1 MLKSEQLS
9 NLAAALAK
17 AQAQFPA
24 IPRSK
29 VVKVTGPK
37 GSYEFAYAPFEE
49 IIRSTRPVLAAN
61 GLAFSQGCMGDKL
74 VTTVLHSSGEWIAHE
89 TPIVNVQGTA
99 QSLGSALTYSKRYG
113 FCGAFGIQA
122 DDDDDAN
129 AADGNTVTEAKQKNG
144 GSYNAKKDAF
154 EAMPPDE
161 QEFLR
166 KIAAN
171 VSALI
176 SEDRAYDAYGYW
188 RAQNLDADEMVAIQH
203 LWDSKERSALTKAA
217 EQWKIENG
225 GKQARANHKG
235 ATPTQRE
242 AA

>member
-1 MLKSEQLS
+1 MLKSDSIQALS
-9 NLAAALAK
+9 AALAL
-17 AQAQFPA
+17 AQAEVKNPHFDSTNPHFKSKFA
-24 IPRSK
+24 SLGAVIESVIPVFTK
-29 VVKVTGPK
+29 HGLTVTQW
-37 GSYEFAYAPFEE
+37 
-49 IIRSTRPVLAAN
+49 PVSDSGAAGCITHLA
-61 GLAFSQGCMGDKL
+61 
-74 VTTVLHSSGEWIAHE
+74 HSSGEWMEERFLIPVDKHNAH
-89 TPIVNVQGTA
+89 GYA
-99 QSLGSALTYSKRYG
+99 SAVTYSKRIAMQSVAG
-113 FCGAFGIQA
+113 VVGDV
-122 DDDDDAN
+122 DDD
-129 AADGNTVTEAKQKNG
+129 GNQAVGDNVKGEKQTNG

-225 GKQARANHKG
+225 GKQARGNNHKG
-235 ATPTQRE
+235 ATPTERQ